1 MSEKF
6 VRKYETFHKSISNA
20 KNEKQ
25 IKEAKKL
32 IKEME
37 NEINNSA
44 DTSMYTIDDINNMK
58 KKVNECKYKLNE
70 TIEEIK
76 IMQDRSKC
84 DMTCNESSLSQLYN
98 DPDNNTLS
106 VLNNKMRRNNFKEE
120 MMLKNKNE
128 MEHQK
133 ITMSFKVKNEGKE
146 GKENGK
152 GSNGSKWSKCKV
164 VVMIVAIL
172 FIVSGI
178 LSMLIYLKF

>member
-6 VRKYETFHKSISNA
+6 ARKYETFHKSILNA

-25 IKEAKKL
+25 TKEAKRL

-37 NEINNSA
+37 NEINNSSS
-44 DTSMYTIDDINNMK
+44 TSVYTIDDINHMK

-84 DMTCNESSLSQLYN
+84 DMTCNESSLSQLNN
-98 DPDNNTLS
+98 DPYNNTLS
-106 VLNNKMRRNNFKEE
+106 VLNNKISRNNFKEE

-133 ITMSFKVKNEGKE
+133 IAMSFKAKDEGSGEKE
-146 GKENGK
+146 DGK
-152 GSNGSKWSKCKV
+152 GNDGSKCGKYKII
-164 VVMIVAIL
+164 VMIVAIL
-172 FIVSGI
+172 FIVSGV
-178 LSMLIYLKF
+178 LSILIYLKF